1 MLWKEKLVIL
11 KTTTDKHAGYK
22 LVFMK
27 IANDYINNTS
37 AEQRPEKQKKL
48 QSLVLDTLQRDPVLL
63 TWFNT
68 MFKWSNTEH
77 GVDIQYKIQ
86 PPQIP

>member
-1 MLWKEKLVIL
+1 L
-11 KTTTDKHAGYK
+11 KTTTDRHAGYK

-27 IANDYINNTS
+27 IANDYIKNPS
-37 AEQRPEKQKKL
+37 PKKQKKL
-48 QSLVLDTLQRDPVLL
+48 QTVVVETLQRDPELL

-77 GVDIQYKIQ
+77 GVEISYKIT